1 MYTEMQRRITVTAS
15 AAIRPKARRLP
26 SALALFESLATP
38 HGLDRYLELVNPML
52 SVRELRAQVTNV
64 CRSTTDTVTLTL
76 RPTRHWRG
84 FHAGQ
89 FVQVTVEID
98 GVRRTRCYSPA
109 CSQYRPDGRIEL
121 TVKAH
126 PEGVVSRYLHAHAT
140 PGLVVG
146 LSQAD
151 GTFQLPAV
159 RPDKVLLISGGS
171 GITPVLS
178 MLRTLADEGYCG
190 DTAFL
195 HYGYTETDV
204 AYLDE
209 LRDLAFDNPNV
220 RLVFAYTEAHNGEL
234 SGFFC
239 EEHLSDAA
247 HWYADAETFLCGPPG
262 LMKSV
267 RAFYN
272 EAGLAD
278 KLHVEDFAPA
288 LIAAPTG
295 EVTGEIAFTG
305 SAITAAND
313 GRSLLEQAEDAGLSP
328 EYGCRMGICFSC
340 TRVKTAGCTQNLLT
354 GEIESDL
361 DIEIQLCISVPVGD
375 VAITL

>member
-1 MYTEMQRRITVTAS
+1 VTAS
-15 AAIRPKARRLP
+15 TASRPKARRLP
-26 SALALFESLATP
+26 SALSLFEALATP

-52 SVRELRAQVTNV
+52 SVRELRAEVTDV
-64 CRSTTDTVTLTL
+64 RRSTADTVTLTL

-84 FHAGQ
+84 FQAGQ

-109 CSQYRPDGRIEL
+109 CSQYRSDGRIEL
-121 TVKAH
+121 TIKVH
-126 PEGVVSRYLHAHAT
+126 PEGVVSQHLHAHAA

-151 GTFQLPAV
+151 GTFRLPTV
-159 RPDKVLLISGGS
+159 RPAKILLISGGS

-178 MLRTLADEGYCG
+178 MLRTLTDEGYRG
-190 DTAFL
+190 DIAFL
-195 HYGYTETDV
+195 HYSYTEADV
-204 AYLDE
+204 AHLDE

-220 RLVFAYTEAHNGEL
+220 RLVFAYTDAHNGEL
-234 SGFFC
+234 SGFFGA
-239 EEHLSDAA
+239 EHLSHAA
-247 HWYADAETFLCGPPG
+247 HWYADAATFLCGPPG

-267 RAFYN
+267 RAFYD

-278 KLHVEDFAPA
+278 KLHFEDFAPT
-288 LIAAPTG
+288 LVAAPTD
-295 EVTGEIAFTG
+295 ELAGEIAFTR
-305 SAITAAND
+305 SAIIATND
-313 GRSLLEQAEDAGLSP
+313 GRSLLEQAEDAGLTP

-340 TRVKTAGCTQNLLT
+340 IKVKTAGCTQNRLT
-354 GEIESDL
+354 GELASDP
-361 DIEIQLCISVPVGD
+361 DTEIQLCISVPVGD